1 MLEMSQS
8 RTESYLNNIIRL
20 IPANIYWKDLNSVIL
35 GGNLSHAKQAGFSDP
50 KEVVG
55 KTEYDFVWRDQADE
69 IIRNDQVIMRSGI
82 GSQLEET
89 ATLSDGTLHTFL
101 TCKDPLRDKNNQVIG
116 IIGVSTDITHF
127 KQLQT
132 DLLQAQTLAAEHAIN
147 KATAEEEMRKTIMV
161 LVGNIVHDLRTPL
174 TTIKTVIDL
183 LETLSPNFLEMFE
196 EAQNLGAKKLALLN
210 QDNWN
215 YLLQKTPITDIQNAI
230 TMINDFINTTL
241 SELANAHKALSCEL
255 TQEDLTINSSH
266 KIINKTLK
274 TFPFTD
280 SEKSKITFKAMHDF
294 NFMGNS
300 ILMMKLLFN
309 LIKNALEQIALNAK
323 GEIIISTKKS
333 IDYNLII
340 IKDTAGGAP
349 LETVAELF
357 NAYFT
362 TKKEGTGIG
371 LAFCKKTMLNFGG
384 DIECSSIDG
393 ESMEF
398 ILKFPA

>member
-35 GGNLSHAKQAGFSDP
+35 GGNLSHAKDAGFSDP
-50 KEVVG
+50 KEVIG
-55 KTEYDFVWRDQADE
+55 KTEHDFVWRDQADE
-69 IIRNDQVIMRSGI
+69 IIRNDQVIMNSGI

-89 ATLSDGTLHTFL
+89 ARLVDGALHTFL

-132 DLLQAQTLAAEHAIN
+132 DLLQAQTLAAEHAIT

-174 TTIKTVIDL
+174 TTIKTVTDL
-183 LETLSPNFLEMFE
+183 LETLSPYFLEMFE
-196 EAQNLGAKKLALLN
+196 EAQSLGAKKLALLN

-215 YLLQKTPITDIQNAI
+215 YLLNKTPITDIQNGI

-241 SELANAHKALSCEL
+241 NELANAHKAISSEL

-274 TFPFTD
+274 TFPFSD
-280 SEKSKITFKAMHDF
+280 LERSKITFKAMHDF
-294 NFMGNS
+294 DFMGNS

-323 GEIIISTKKS
+323 GEIIISTQKS

-384 DIECSSIDG
+384 DIECSSIYG